1 MLSAGAVAVAVGDT
15 LVGCS
20 GASDDTSASLDTT
33 ASNATGGPPPTG
45 ISLDNG
51 TASSPNPFITP
62 VDDFF
67 IIDTAYGA
75 PDIDAASWTLTVKG
89 LVDTPLTLTLDDLQA
104 YEFIERTIT
113 IGCVS
118 NEVGG
123 GLIGNAVWGGVRL
136 KDVLDDAGVQPTAEQ
151 VFSTSVDGWTCG
163 FPVGIALDGR
173 DCLIATTMNG
183 EPLTPK
189 HGYPARLIV
198 PGLYGYISATKWIET
213 IELNRWSDASG
224 YWVPLG
230 WSRDAPVK
238 TSSRIDVPR
247 EGETLREGANTLA
260 GVAWAPHTGIG
271 AVEVRIDDGEWRAAV
286 LGDED
291 IDDAWRTW
299 TFAWNAT
306 AGDHTV
312 EVRTIDKSGYTQ
324 TDERADVM
332 PDGAT
337 GLHRINFSA

>member
-1 MLSAGAVAVAVGDT
+1 MVAGESLAS
-15 LVGCS
+15 CS
-20 GASDDTSASLDTT
+20 SGSGDDTSPSLTPGST
-33 ASNATGGPPPTG
+33 PTGAPPATG
-45 ISLDNG
+45 ISLGDG
-51 TASSPNPFITP
+51 ASSPSPFITP

-67 IIDTAYGA
+67 IIDTTYSA
-75 PDIDAASWTLTVKG
+75 PTVDASTWTLTVRG
-89 LVDTPLTLTLDDLQA
+89 MVDAETTFTLADLERF
-104 YEFIERTIT
+104 EFIERTIT

-118 NEVGG
+118 NDVGG
-123 GLIGNAVWGGVRL
+123 GLVGNAVWGGVRL
-136 KDVLDDAGVQPTAEQ
+136 KDVLDQAGVQDGAEQ
-151 VFSTSVDGWTCG
+151 VFSSSIDGWTCG
-163 FPVGIALDGR
+163 FPLAVAMDGR

-183 EPLTPK
+183 EPLTPE

-198 PGLYGYISATKWIET
+198 PGLYGYVSATKWVES

-247 EGETLREGANTLA
+247 EGETLTAGPNTLA
-260 GVAWAPHTGIG
+260 GVAWAPHTGIS
-271 AVEVRIDDGEWRAAV
+271 AVEVRIDDDDWQSAT

-299 TFAWNAT
+299 TFEWNAT
-306 AGDHTV
+306 PGDHSV

-337 GLHRINFSA
+337 GLHRVRFDA

>member
-1 MLSAGAVAVAVGDT
+1 MSGSALLAACGSSSSTDSSAPGSSSGQTSLNPTTPQAPPSAISLGD
-15 LVGCS
+15 
-20 GASDDTSASLDTT
+20 GASTPS
-33 ASNATGGPPPTG
+33 
-45 ISLDNG
+45 
-51 TASSPNPFITP
+51 PFITP

-67 IIDTAYGA
+67 IIDTAFAA
-75 PDIDAASWTLTVKG
+75 PEIDAANWSLTVRG
-89 LVDTPLTLTLDDLQA
+89 LVDNELTLTLADLEQF
-104 YEFIERTIT
+104 EFIERTIT

-123 GLIGNAVWGGVRL
+123 GLIGNAMWGGVRL
-136 KDVLDDAGVQPTAEQ
+136 KDVLDRAGVQPEAEQ
-151 VFSTSVDGWTCG
+151 LFSTSVDGWTCG

-189 HGYPARLIV
+189 HGFPARLIV
-198 PGLYGYISATKWIET
+198 PGLYGYVSATKWVET
-213 IELNRWSDASG
+213 IELNRWDDAAG

-247 EGETLREGANTLA
+247 EGETLVAGANTLA
-260 GVAWAPHTGIG
+260 GVAWAQHTGI
-271 AVEVRIDDGEWRAAV
+271 AKVEVRIDDGEWVEAL

-306 AGDHTV
+306 AGDHSV
-312 EVRTIDKSGYTQ
+312 EVRTVDKSGYVQ
-324 TDERADVM
+324 TDERVDVM

-337 GLHRINFSA
+337 GLHKVAFTA